1 MTRRFTFLHNP
12 GMVDLADSPQGLL
25 SRYGGPLCIKVD
37 GADRS
42 RCRALV
48 TLLHGNEPSGLRA
61 IWQWLRSEERPA
73 VNLLLVIASVA
84 AALCEPRFSHRMLPR
99 ARDLNRCFRPP
110 FDGEQGHLA
119 EEILTLL
126 QLHAPEAVVDVH
138 NTSGRGPDF
147 AVVAFDDARHDAI
160 ATLFSQRLVVCPLNL
175 GALMEGS
182 SHRCPIVTVEV
193 GGREDPGADSIAL
206 AGLQRFAQ
214 VDHIPLHRAGSLPLE
229 KLNAPLRL
237 ELRAGVTLTYAS
249 APQRSHDVTL
259 NPVIEH
265 HNFGTVTATTALGWS
280 DSDPRQLFQARD
292 ATGLCAVRQLVQ
304 VIDGVL
310 YPAQPLIL
318 FMITTHAGIAE
329 SDCLFYAVSADGSPV
344 SGAGPVDTD
353 LSIFQAESDFPTA

>member
-1 MTRRFTFLHNP
+1 MKRRFTFLHNP
-12 GMVDLADSPQGLL
+12 LAHDLAQSPEAML

-48 TLLHGNEPSGLRA
+48 TLLHGNEPSGLHA
-61 IWQWLRSEERPA
+61 IWHWLRSAERPA
-73 VNLLLVIASVA
+73 VNLLLLIASA
-84 AALCEPRFSHRMLPR
+84 SAALCEPLFSHRMLPR

-110 FDGEQGHLA
+110 FEDEQGHLA

-126 QLHAPEAVVDVH
+126 ELHQPEAVVDMH

-147 AVVAFDDARHDAI
+147 AVVAFDDPVHDAI
-160 ATLFSQRLVVCPLNL
+160 AALFSHRLVVCALGL
-175 GALMEGS
+175 GALMERS
-182 SHRCPIVTVEV
+182 SDTCPIVTVEV
-193 GGREDPGADSIAL
+193 GGREDPSADVIAL

-214 VDHIPLHRAGSLPLE
+214 APRISPLRGNAPLE
-229 KLNAPLRL
+229 KLHAPLRL
-237 ELRAGVTLTYAS
+237 ELRDGVTLTYAE
-249 APQRSHDVTL
+249 APQRGHDVTL

-265 HNFGTVTATTALGWS
+265 HNFGTVTVDTPLGWS
-280 DSDPRQLFQARD
+280 DADPRQLFQARD
-292 ATGLCAVRQLVQ
+292 ASGLCAVRQLLQ

-329 SDCLFYAVSADGSPV
+329 GDCLFYAVSADGSPV
-344 SGAGPVDTD
+344 SGAGPAG
-353 LSIFQAESDFPTA
+353 I